1 MFRDG
6 DVLTLSGDVF
16 TSGGDVLNQIGHV
29 LTWGRFGLLPK

>member
-1 MFRDG
+1 MIRDG

>member
-1 MFRDG
+1 MIRNG